1 MAPADDPLGRLTA
14 GYSPARSAVILALTL
29 AGLAVVAWRHVA
41 DVEHRDALAWIW
53 AALSLLMAVIQLLA
67 WLDRPKRVTAA
78 EALALDLL
86 RVTVNVPVYNEDPE
100 ALRLV
105 ALALA
110 RQTRPPQR
118 VEFVDD
124 GSDQFG
130 YEDMRAYLAGVAAE
144 YPATEWRWIRTER
157 GPESGKRA
165 AQAVTIRG
173 DDRADI
179 IATIDS
185 DTILDPRAIAEGLKP
200 FADPRVQSV
209 AAVLLVF
216 NARRNLLTALTD
228 IWLAVYQLGIRA
240 AWSSLGWVMVNSG
253 GLAFYRA
260 QLVRDA
266 LPAYLGE
273 TFAGRRVSFSD
284 DAMLTF
290 FAALRGRTV
299 QQPTCFAFTIMPE
312 RLGHHVR
319 QVLRWMRGNVIRS
332 FWRFRYLSPARPGWW
347 LSYLAWAEFTVT
359 TALMTA
365 IAVPAVLLA
374 VHHPGALSG
383 ALLPSLP
390 LMAGLSYLVSLRAM
404 LLRRGDQ
411 PPALRLAAYA
421 CSPLI
426 TLWSMT
432 VLRGLRLWAIA
443 TCVHS
448 GWGTRGKVEV
458 TVNGGS

>member
-1 MAPADDPLGRLTA
+1 VASADDPLGRLTA

-29 AGLAVVAWRHVA
+29 AGLAAVGWRHAV
-41 DVEHRDALAWIW
+41 DVEHHDALAWTW
-53 AALSLLMAVIQLLA
+53 AALSLLMGVIQLLA

-100 ALRLV
+100 ALKLV

-110 RQTRPPQR
+110 RQTRPAQR

-130 YEDMRAYLAGVAAE
+130 YGDVRAGLARLSLE
-144 YPATEWRWIRTER
+144 HPATEWLWIRTER

-173 DDRADI
+173 DGRADI
-179 IATIDS
+179 FATIDS
-185 DTILDPRAIAEGLKP
+185 DTILDPCAIEEGLKP
-200 FADPRVQSV
+200 FADTRVQSV

-240 AWSSLGWVMVNSG
+240 AWSRLGRVMVNSG

-273 TFAGRRVSFSD
+273 TFAGRRVSYSD

-312 RLGHHVR
+312 RPGHHIR
-319 QVLRWMRGNVIRS
+319 QCLRWMRGNVIRS
-332 FWRFRYLSPARPGWW
+332 FWRFRYLSPLQPGWW
-347 LSYLAWAEFTVT
+347 LAWLAWAEFTVT
-359 TALMTA
+359 TVLLITV
-365 IAVPAVLLA
+365 AVPVAVVA
-374 VHHPGALSG
+374 VRHPGALP
-383 ALLPSLP
+383 AFTLPDLP
-390 LMAGLSYLVSLRAM
+390 VLAGLSYLVSLRAM
-404 LLRRGDQ
+404 LVRRADQ
-411 PPALRLAAYA
+411 PTAFRLAAFA
-421 CSPLI
+421 GSPLI

-432 VLRGLRLWAIA
+432 VLRALRLWAII
-443 TCVHS
+443 TCTRG
-448 GWGTRGKVEV
+448 GWGTRQKVEV
-458 TVNGGS
+458 ELSP